1 MGVILACLADVYSR
15 REKTKG
21 SGDSFIISEV
31 SGSVK
36 LALNTLS
43 QLLTDAKSSLS
54 VILLVVK
61 YQIFPFMVVCA
72 WT

>member
-1 MGVILACLADVYSR
+1 VGVILACLADVYSR
-15 REKTKG
+15 RGKTKG